1 MSYISA
7 ASLAH
12 EVILKRLKRLGDLV
26 PPGALEARSGI
37 RGLSLA
43 TLDSFELSV
52 SPVRPTVRTISRL
65 GGRRQLAALLEP
77 QTRRR
82 ALGPRRVVGT
92 TGLGGVVIRG
102 LGSVGSVGSKGRRA
116 SAARLGRSP
125 AHAQGVGLGRP
136 TARRWWRRRRPA
148 ASRVQARTGAGS
160 SRADG
165 IFLVG
170 ISLRRLIGAADL
182 LAHLSLPPTTTRVRR
197 DPSPRASRA
206 ACPAACPAAALD
218 AHNPFAQVVC
228 RGAPST

>member
-1 MSYISA
+1 MSYISVP
-7 ASLAH
+7 SLAH
-12 EVILKRLKRLGDLV
+12 EVILKRLKRLGDPV

-125 AHAQGVGLGRP
+125 AHGLGL
-136 TARRWWRRRRPA
+136 AGAGSRRRRILP
-148 ASRVQARTGAGS
+148 G
-160 SRADG
+160 
-165 IFLVG
+165 
-170 ISLRRLIGAADL
+170 RRHLPGR
-182 LAHLSLPPTTTRVRR
+182 HLSSSVDRCGRPPSTPL
-197 DPSPRASRA
+197 PSPHHHQSEEGPPPERACEPCSLPRSLPRCRSRRAQPVRAGRLPWRSFNMMA
-206 ACPAACPAAALD
+206 APAKL
-218 AHNPFAQVVC
+218 
-228 RGAPST
+228 